1 MTDAAPRG
9 RVLHVVRRLGEPSQ
23 TFVLDA
29 ILELQRRGWRTDVL
43 SLIPPTGA
51 GEALSVFELPR
62 QSLARRARQRLLPQP
77 PSALVSRGWAAAIRA
92 HRPEVVHIHFG
103 WNACQV
109 DDIASLGVPA
119 LVSFHGSDINAWPH
133 RDPENLEA
141 YQRLFGPLRWA
152 TVVSNLLGRRLRD
165 LGYRGNIDV
174 IPAGVKLDRFRY
186 RDPATNGR
194 DPRLLFV
201 GRLVSCKGLDTLV
214 SALPQVLQGDHRVR
228 LEVIGDGELRSET
241 EKLARD
247 LGVDGHVEFRGVQ
260 SPEAV
265 AQAMHAA
272 DVLVVPSRRSEAGEE
287 EGSPVAP
294 KEALATGMPVVATN
308 VGGIPDIV
316 PPEYR
321 SELVP
326 PDDPTALAT
335 QIVRLLTDRGSW
347 RERTCIGRAWIAREF
362 DADRLIARLEDVYR
376 TIRIGSEARLPEE
389 RS

>member
-1 MTDAAPRG
+1 MIDAPPRG

-29 ILELQRRGWRTDVL
+29 ILELQRRGWGTDVL

-51 GEALSVFELPR
+51 GEKLSVFQPPR
-62 QSLARRARQRLLPQP
+62 PSLVRRARQRLLPQA
-77 PSALVSRGWAAAIRA
+77 PSALVSRAWAAAIRA
-92 HRPEVVHIHFG
+92 RRPELLHIHFG
-103 WNACQV
+103 WNACEV

-133 RDPENLEA
+133 RDPGNLAA
-141 YQRLFGPLRWA
+141 YRRLFGRLRWA
-152 TVVSNLLGRRLRD
+152 TVVSNVLARRLRD
-165 LGYRGNIDV
+165 LGYQGNIDV

-186 RDPATNGR
+186 RDPATNGH

-201 GRLVSCKGLDTLV
+201 GRVVSCKGLDTLV
-214 SALPQVLQGDHRVR
+214 SALPQVLEGSNRVR
-228 LEVIGDGELRSET
+228 LEVIGDGELRGET

-260 SPEAV
+260 GPEAV

-272 DVLVVPSRRSEAGEE
+272 DVLVVPSRRTEAGEE

-294 KEALATGMPVVATN
+294 KEALATGVPVVATN
-308 VGGIPDIV
+308 IGGIPDIV

-321 SELVP
+321 SELVS
-326 PDDPTALAT
+326 PDDPTALAA
-335 QIVRLLTDRGSW
+335 QILHLLNGHGSW
-347 RERTCIGRAWIAREF
+347 RERARIGRAWIEREF
-362 DADRLIARLEDVYR
+362 DADKLIARLEDVYR
-376 TIRIGSEARLPEE
+376 TARNGSATRSDGE
-389 RS
+389 RG

>member
-1 MTDAAPRG
+1 MTDVASSG
-9 RVLHVVRRLGEPSQ
+9 RVLHIVRRLGEPSQ

-29 ILELQRRGWRTDVL
+29 ILELQRRGWSTDVL

-51 GEALSVFELPR
+51 GETLPVVEPPRPSVV
-62 QSLARRARQRLLPQP
+62 RRARQRLFPQT
-77 PSALVSRGWAAAIRA
+77 PSALVSRGWAATIKARK
-92 HRPEVVHIHFG
+92 PELLHIHFG

-109 DDIASLGVPA
+109 DDISAFGVPA

-133 RDPENLEA
+133 RDPAYLEA
-141 YQRLFGPLRWA
+141 YRRLFPRLRWA
-152 TVVSNLLGRRLRD
+152 TVVSSVLGQRLRD
-165 LGYRGNIDV
+165 LGYPGNIEV

-186 RDPATNGR
+186 RDPASNGH

-201 GRLVSCKGLDTLV
+201 GRIVSCKGLDTLV
-214 SALPQVLQGDHRVR
+214 SALPQVLEGNRRVR
-228 LEVIGDGELRSET
+228 LEVIGDGELRGET

-247 LGVDGHVEFRGVQ
+247 LGVDAHVEFRGIR

-265 AQAMHAA
+265 AEAMRAA

-294 KEALATGMPVVATN
+294 KEALATGMQVVATN
-308 VGGIPDIV
+308 IGGIPDIV

-326 PDDPTALAT
+326 PDDPTALAG
-335 QIVRLLTDRGSW
+335 QILRLLTDGGSW
-347 RERTCIGRAWIAREF
+347 RERAGVGRAWIEHEF
-362 DADRLIARLEDVYR
+362 DADRLIARLEGIYGRIR
-376 TIRIGSEARLPEE
+376 TDSDARPDGE
-389 RS
+389 RG